1 MSDRGKKIFLALS
14 IIIPFML
21 YCGYYYY
28 DMIRR
33 APYNFEKFEY
43 LVVKFGKA
51 DAMVNVLDTRTG
63 TFQYIDTRNDSLIK
77 LEIELN
83 RDEIQAIH
91 RKLYESTFFIFD
103 ENMLTNNPAATRYYI
118 EAAYQKKT
126 KTVLWDNDYIARR
139 RETEKLADIMKV
151 VQTAIERTAQ

>member
-1 MSDRGKKIFLALS
+1 
-14 IIIPFML
+14 ML

-51 DAMVNVLDTRTG
+51 DNMVNVLDTRSN
-63 TFQYIDTRNDSLIK
+63 TFQYVDNRTDSLIK
-77 LEIELN
+77 LEIKLSSEDL
-83 RDEIQAIH
+83 QAIH

-103 ENMLTNNPAATRYYI
+103 EKMLTNNPAATRYYI
-118 EAAYQKKT
+118 EAAYAKKT
-126 KTVLWDNDYIARR
+126 KTVIWDNDYIARR
-139 RETEKLADIMKV
+139 RETQKLADIMKV
-151 VQTAIERTAQ
+151 IEGAIERTADLENN